1 MSAVFTRPMGRP
13 GALPSKSALAC
24 AVLLAASVAGAPV
37 RAQDGNEVE
46 IPPILQASQVLPP
59 ELLQGPQHRIADK
72 VRNDGLLNY
81 YTLNSKFGSIEV
93 QGTELLYRR
102 VHEIN
107 ALAEMDKVRQS
118 DAFVEALGKAAIS
131 PVKGAVGVVT
141 DPVNTVTGVVQG
153 TGKFF
158 DSLGHSLFGSPSE
171 QESGPVST
179 LIGYDAQKR
188 KIAFEYGVDPYSYN
202 QLLQERLVEL
212 ARASTAGGLAV
223 KVGFAFIPG
232 PGKWAVKGTSL
243 TSQLNQ
249 LVRDKTPAELKSI
262 NRKKLEAMGVA
273 PALADP
279 FLDHPKFSPSMTT
292 HLVGALEQM
301 KGVQNRDLYI
311 ARAVLAQ
318 NEFLAYALQ
327 ERAKM
332 HAAYHT
338 RVKPIARFVAANN
351 RPFAQSTDGRLLV
364 IGPVDYLTWDQT
376 STPIVNTIMGQQQSL
391 NITGYELW
399 VTGTVSPLVRRN
411 LESRGWQIYTKAGEK
426 LTFDQ

>member
-1 MSAVFTRPMGRP
+1 MNATEPEPKGRHT
-13 GALPSKSALAC
+13 GVLWRAAMIGS
-24 AVLLAASVAGAPV
+24 VLLAAFATTNAG

-46 IPPILQASQVLPP
+46 VPPILQASQVLPP
-59 ELLQGPQHRIADK
+59 ELLQGAYHRVADR
-72 VRNDGLLNY
+72 VPNDGLLNH
-81 YTLNSKFGSIEV
+81 YTLNSMFGSIEV

-141 DPVNTVTGVVQG
+141 DPVNTVTGVVKG

-202 QLLQERLVEL
+202 RLLQDRLTEL
-212 ARASTAGGLAV
+212 ARASTAGGLTV
-223 KVGFAFIPG
+223 KLGFAFIPG
-232 PGKWAVKGTSL
+232 PGKWVVKGTSF

-273 PALADP
+273 PALANP

-332 HAAYHT
+332 HAAYHAQ
-338 RVKPIARFVAANN
+338 VKPLARFVAANN
-351 RPFAQSTDGRLLV
+351 RPFAQTTDGRLVV

-376 STPIVNTIMGQQQSL
+376 STPIVNTIMGEQQSL

-399 VTGTVSPLVRRN
+399 VTGTVSPLTRRN
-411 LESRGWQIYTKAGEK
+411 LESRGWQIYAKADEK
-426 LTFDQ
+426 LKFD

>member
-1 MSAVFTRPMGRP
+1 
-13 GALPSKSALAC
+13 
-24 AVLLAASVAGAPV
+24 
-37 RAQDGNEVE
+37 
-46 IPPILQASQVLPP
+46 
-59 ELLQGPQHRIADK
+59 
-72 VRNDGLLNY
+72 
-81 YTLNSKFGSIEV
+81 
-93 QGTELLYRR
+93 
-102 VHEIN
+102 
-107 ALAEMDKVRQS
+107 
-118 DAFVEALGKAAIS
+118 
-131 PVKGAVGVVT
+131 
-141 DPVNTVTGVVQG
+141 
-153 TGKFF
+153 
-158 DSLGHSLFGSPSE
+158 
-171 QESGPVST
+171 
-179 LIGYDAQKR
+179 
-188 KIAFEYGVDPYSYN
+188 
-202 QLLQERLVEL
+202 
-212 ARASTAGGLAV
+212 
-223 KVGFAFIPG
+223 
-232 PGKWAVKGTSL
+232 
-243 TSQLNQ
+243 
-249 LVRDKTPAELKSI
+249 
-262 NRKKLEAMGVA
+262 MGVA